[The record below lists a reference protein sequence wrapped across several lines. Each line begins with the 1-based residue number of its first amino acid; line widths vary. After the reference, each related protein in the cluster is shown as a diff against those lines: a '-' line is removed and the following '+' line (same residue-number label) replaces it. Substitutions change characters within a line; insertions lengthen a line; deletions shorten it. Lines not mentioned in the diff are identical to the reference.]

1 MLSYGAFE
9 DKNRNIRWESVG
21 FPGVL
26 RHPFLYARGVRT
38 RLTSPFNFGNG
49 YPMFLRLSLITHRIF
64 LCAFSY
70 AAFSQ
75 IGIGQVE
82 STKFFEENVRPVLV
96 QHCIACHGPEKSEA
110 ALRLDQPERF
120 TQGGESGSLIDR
132 QKPEASLL
140 LQAVR
145 HEGLEMPPNKKL
157 SDEQIASIETWVRS
171 GATWPEYVKELSVT
185 TDQSKITQADHDY
198 WFFQPLS
205 DPAVA
210 NSTYSNP
217 IDVFISLKLQSQGL
231 SLGNNADDSIL
242 VRRLYLDLIGVPP
255 TFDQLQ
261 AYLQLP
267 SLDNQ
272 GRSRYEQLVDK
283 LLSDARY
290 GERWGRYW
298 LDLVRFAESDG
309 FKQDDFRP
317 SAYRYRDYVI
327 QALNEDIPYSQ
338 FITEQIAGDEIDPTS
353 DRMNAAT
360 GYLRHWIYEYNQR
373 DVRSQWDNILNDIT
387 DVTGEVFLGLGFSCA
402 RCHDHKFDP
411 LLQKDYYRLQAFFA
425 PIEPRYDIVSES
437 KSIDNRQV
445 AIEAWSQCAEPIRI
459 ELEALQEET
468 RTKVIETAIEK
479 FPPDVRPAL
488 RKSHNDRQPEERSI
502 AVLAYLQIE
511 NEVKGI
517 DYSKKLKG
525 DSLERWKFL
534 KKQYDELKKG
544 MPKEPE
550 IALTVRDSGPDAP
563 ELVIPGKP
571 SAGRI
576 APDAPTVLAQKHPVV
591 FQDNRTGVFASSTGR
606 RTALARWISDRA
618 NPLAWRVLV
627 NRVWQHHF
635 GRGLVANSSDFGRL
649 GEPPTHP
656 ELLDYLAQHLID
668 QDGKLKSLH
677 RLIVTSET
685 YKQSSYPQQR
695 AQGHAIDPENRLLW
709 RYPTRRLDA
718 EQIRDSILVV
728 SGMLDGRMGGPS
740 DTGDSN
746 RRSIYQRAMRNSPN
760 TFLAS
765 FDAPDG
771 SASIGRR
778 NTTTTSLQSLFLTNS
793 PWMIRKSDSYAKKL
807 ISQHDSTRV
816 RVQTMFRET
825 LLRDPTEEEYRW
837 VSQLVEAADGSDSLG
852 AWADACQSLWNTSE
866 FLYIE

>member
-1 MLSYGAFE
+1 MQNFNSLVAQTLLEGLRVRVMFS
-9 DKNRNIRWESVG
+9 RSVRI
-21 FPGVL
+21 PIWIVL
-26 RHPFLYARGVRT
+26 GLFISA
-38 RLTSPFNFGNG
+38 
-49 YPMFLRLSLITHRIF
+49 SLP
-64 LCAFSY
+64 
-70 AAFSQ
+70 Q
-75 IGIGQVE
+75 IGLGQTE
-82 STKFFEENVRPVLV
+82 PTKFFEENIRPLLV
-96 QHCIACHGPEKSEA
+96 QHCIACHGPDKSESS
-110 ALRLDQPERF
+110 LRLDQPDRF
-120 TQGGESGSLIDR
+120 AQGGDSGSLIDR
-132 QKPEASLL
+132 DQPHTSLL

-157 SDEQIASIETWVRS
+157 SEEQIAALETWVRS
-171 GATWPEYVKELSVT
+171 GANWPEYVKELST
-185 TDQSKITQADHDY
+185 PSDQSQITQADREY

-205 DPAVA
+205 DPDVA
-210 NSTYSNP
+210 PSIYSNP
-217 IDVFISLKLQSQGL
+217 IDEFISQALQSQGL
-231 SLGNNADDSIL
+231 NLGNRADESTL
-242 VRRLYLDLIGVPP
+242 VRRLYLDLVGVPP
-255 TFDQLQ
+255 TYEQLQ
-261 AYLQLP
+261 AYLQTP
-267 SLDNQ
+267 AIAPP
-272 GRSRYEQLVDK
+272 GPSRYEQLVDK

-327 QALNEDIPYSQ
+327 QAFNEDIPYSQ
-338 FITEQIAGDEIDPTS
+338 FIAEQLSGDEIDPNS

-373 DVRSQWDNILNDIT
+373 DVRSQWDNILNDLT

-425 PIEPRYDIVSES
+425 PMEPRYDIASES
-437 KSIDNRQV
+437 KSIDDRK
-445 AIEAWSQCAEPIRI
+445 EALDAWLLCAEPIQA
-459 ELEALQEET
+459 ELASLQEET
-468 RTKVIETAIEK
+468 RTKVIEGAIEK

-488 RKSHNDRQPEERSI
+488 RKAPQQRQPEERSI

-511 NEVKGI
+511 NEIKGI

-525 DSLERWKFL
+525 DSLDRWKFL

-544 MPKEPE
+544 IPKDPE
-550 IALTVRDSGPDAP
+550 IALTVRDSGPNAP
-563 ELVIPGKP
+563 ELTIPGKP

-576 APDAPTVLAQKHPVV
+576 EPDVPTVVSQTHPVV
-591 FQDNRTGVFASSTGR
+591 FQEDQTIVLESSTGR
-606 RTALARWISDRA
+606 RSALARWIADPG
-618 NPLAWRVLV
+618 NPLAWRVIV
-627 NRVWQHHF
+627 NRIWQHHF

-656 ELLDYLAQHLID
+656 ELLDYLAQYLL
-668 QDGKLKSLH
+668 QNDGKFKSLH

-685 YKQSSYPQQR
+685 YKQSSYPEHR
-695 AQGHAIDPENRLLW
+695 AQGLAIDPENRMLW
-709 RYPTRRLDA
+709 RYPPRRLDA
-718 EQIRDSILVV
+718 EQIRDSILAV
-728 SGMLDGRMGGPS
+728 SGSLDDRMGGPS

-778 NTTTTSLQSLFLTNS
+778 NTTTTSLQSLLLTNS
-793 PWMIRKSDSYAKKL
+793 PWMIRKSESYAKRL
-807 ISQHDSTRV
+807 ISEHDSTQPRI
-816 RVQTMFRET
+816 QAMFRAI
-825 LLRDPTEEEYRW
+825 LLREPADEEYRW
-837 VSQLVEAADGSDSLG
+837 VSQLVEAPEGSDPLG

>member
-1 MLSYGAFE
+1 
-9 DKNRNIRWESVG
+9 
-21 FPGVL
+21 
-26 RHPFLYARGVRT
+26 
-38 RLTSPFNFGNG
+38 
-49 YPMFLRLSLITHRIF
+49 
-64 LCAFSY
+64 
-70 AAFSQ
+70 
-75 IGIGQVE
+75 
-82 STKFFEENVRPVLV
+82 
-96 QHCIACHGPEKSEA
+96 
-110 ALRLDQPERF
+110 
-120 TQGGESGSLIDR
+120 
-132 QKPEASLL
+132 
-140 LQAVR
+140 
-145 HEGLEMPPNKKL
+145 
-157 SDEQIASIETWVRS
+157 
-171 GATWPEYVKELSVT
+171 
-185 TDQSKITQADHDY
+185 
-198 WFFQPLS
+198 
-205 DPAVA
+205 
-210 NSTYSNP
+210 
-217 IDVFISLKLQSQGL
+217 
-231 SLGNNADDSIL
+231 
-242 VRRLYLDLIGVPP
+242 
-255 TFDQLQ
+255 
-261 AYLQLP
+261 
-267 SLDNQ
+267 
-272 GRSRYEQLVDK
+272 
-283 LLSDARY
+283 
-290 GERWGRYW
+290 
-298 LDLVRFAESDG
+298 
-309 FKQDDFRP
+309 
-317 SAYRYRDYVI
+317 
-327 QALNEDIPYSQ
+327 
-338 FITEQIAGDEIDPTS
+338 
-353 DRMNAAT
+353 
-360 GYLRHWIYEYNQR
+360 
-373 DVRSQWDNILNDIT
+373 
-387 DVTGEVFLGLGFSCA
+387 
-402 RCHDHKFDP
+402 
-411 LLQKDYYRLQAFFA
+411 
-425 PIEPRYDIVSES
+425 
-437 KSIDNRQV
+437 
-445 AIEAWSQCAEPIRI
+445 
-459 ELEALQEET
+459 
-468 RTKVIETAIEK
+468 
-479 FPPDVRPAL
+479 
-488 RKSHNDRQPEERSI
+488 
-502 AVLAYLQIE
+502 
-511 NEVKGI
+511 
-517 DYSKKLKG
+517 
-525 DSLERWKFL
+525 
-534 KKQYDELKKG
+534 
-544 MPKEPE
+544 
-550 IALTVRDSGPDAP
+550 
-563 ELVIPGKP
+563 VIPGKP

-591 FQDNRTGVFASSTGR
+591 FQDNRTDVFASSTGR